1 MPSLSL
7 AGAVVVALLAAS
19 PGVAPAQAP
28 PAAQPSPPAQPS
40 PAAQASPAP
49 VPPPPPPAL
58 HPGAPAPLGGVPTA
72 RFSAVA
78 AYTGEPDLAAALSL
92 LLAGGGVR
100 SFDGPKLIGALGGD
114 HTQAEIGSLQERFG
128 ADQVKSFLNVFTFAG
143 GQFVRYVAAAQLT
156 WPASP
161 VPDPGN
167 GKGLALYLCGLGV
180 PPGGRFDVEYLLD
193 RLFSHAVHVKVMDEI
208 DANFGP
214 AADANFHAV
223 LSRALVDLN
232 ASYGS

>member
-7 AGAVVVALLAAS
+7 AGVVVVALLAAS
-19 PGVAPAQAP
+19 PGVVPAPP
-28 PAAQPSPPAQPS
+28 TPAAQPSPPAQPS
-40 PAAQASPAP
+40 PSPAAQAPPAP
-49 VPPPPPPAL
+49 VPPPPPL
-58 HPGAPAPLGGVPTA
+58 HPGPAATPGNVPAA

-78 AYTGEPDLAAALSL
+78 AYTGEPDLAAGLAL

-100 SFDGPKLIGALGGD
+100 SFDGPKLMSTLGGD
-114 HTQAEIGSLQERFG
+114 HTQAEIGSLQERYG
-128 ADQVKSFLNVFTFAG
+128 ADQVKSFLNVLTFAG
-143 GQFVRYVAAAQLT
+143 GEIVRYAAADQLT

-167 GKGLALYLCGLGV
+167 GKGLTLYLYGLGV
-180 PPGGRFDVEYLLD
+180 PPGGHFDVEYMLD
-193 RLFSHAVHVKVMDEI
+193 RLFSHGVHVKVMDEI
-208 DANFGP
+208 DANFGH

-232 ASYGS
+232 AAYGS